1 MPLVRRVAEAICSQ
15 VQKRTA
21 KWVQCNLLLH
31 DANQQHVR
39 GAEILTAENGWPD
52 GYADT

>member
-21 KWVQCNLLLH
+21 KWLQR
-31 DANQQHVR
+31 NQPLRDTNQEHVR